1 MTSLPLPLA
10 LRSEIEILIVDDS
23 RVQSKLLKDLLQ
35 DRGYRVRAALDGREA
50 LNMMR
55 EKKPT
60 LIISDVVMPV
70 MNGYDMCLALKQD
83 ETLRDVPIILL
94 TSLSDTSDIVLGLM
108 ARADY
113 YLTKPYSPE
122 YLLNTIK
129 EVLQQPLL
137 PPDDDTLPPLEL
149 TIDGT
154 KHEITA
160 NRRQML
166 SLLLST
172 YGNTIEQNRVLLQVQ
187 RELRALNDQLR
198 EQSQKII
205 EQQQKLEEANRQL
218 HSLAIHDGLTK
229 LKNHRAF
236 KEKLDEELER
246 TMRYGQ
252 PLSLV
257 LLDVDSFKQY
267 NDSFGHPAGDD
278 VLVNLARLLAE
289 NSRGADFAA
298 RYGGEEFAVLLP
310 NTNKQWA
317 LAMAERV
324 RVAIENEAWPHRPV
338 TASFGAA
345 TFDNSTHHN
354 DVGSALIKAADKA
367 LYYSKNSG
375 RNCVT
380 HSDDMAQN
388 S

>member
-1 MTSLPLPLA
+1 MVSLPLPLA

-35 DRGYRVRAALDGREA
+35 DRGYLVRAAADGREA
-50 LNMMR
+50 LEMAR
-55 EKKPT
+55 EKKPA
-60 LIISDVVMPV
+60 LIVSDVVMPV
-70 MNGYDMCLALKQD
+70 MNGYDMCLTLKQD
-83 ETLRDVPIILL
+83 ETLHEVPVVLL

-122 YLLNTIK
+122 YLLKTIN
-129 EVLQQPLL
+129 EVLQQPPL
-137 PPDDDTLPPLEL
+137 PPDDENLPPLEV
-149 TIDGT
+149 TIGAAQ
-154 KHEITA
+154 HGITA

-172 YGNTIEQNRVLLQVQ
+172 YGNAIEQNRVLLQVQ

-198 EQSQKII
+198 EQSQQII

-218 HSLAIHDGLTK
+218 HSLATHDGLTR

-246 TMRYGQ
+246 TTRYGQ
-252 PLSLV
+252 PLSLL

-278 VLVNLARLLAE
+278 VLIELAHLLGE
-289 NSRGADFAA
+289 NSRSADYAA

-310 NTNKQWA
+310 NTDKQWS
-317 LAMAERV
+317 LIMAERL
-324 RVAIENEAWPHRPV
+324 RTAIENEPWPHRPV

-345 TFDNSTHHN
+345 TFEESIPQN
-354 DVGSALIKAADKA
+354 DAGAALIKAADKA
-367 LYYSKNSG
+367 LYHSKRSG
-375 RNCVT
+375 RNRVT
-380 HSDDMAQN
+380 HS
-388 S
+388 

>member
-1 MTSLPLPLA
+1 MNLPLPLA
-10 LRSEIEILIVDDS
+10 LRTEIEVLIVDDS
-23 RVQSKLLKDLLQ
+23 RVQSKLLKDLLLG
-35 DRGYRVRAALDGREA
+35 RGYIVRSAGDGREA
-50 LNMMR
+50 LEMVR

-70 MNGYDMCLALKQD
+70 MNGYDMCFALKQD
-83 ETLRDVPIILL
+83 ETMRDVPVILL
-94 TSLSDTSDIVLGLM
+94 TSLADTSDIVLGLM

-122 YLLNTIK
+122 YLLSTITSLL
-129 EVLQQPLL
+129 LQPPPAPDDETLQPLEVNIGN
-137 PPDDDTLPPLEL
+137 TQ
-149 TIDGT
+149 
-154 KHEITA
+154 HQITA

-172 YGNTIEQNRVLLQVQ
+172 YGNSVEQNRVLLQVQ

-198 EQSQKII
+198 EQSQQII
-205 EQQQKLEEANRQL
+205 EQQRKLEEANLQL
-218 HSLAIHDGLTK
+218 HSLATHDGLTK

-246 TMRYGQ
+246 TARYGQ
-252 PLSLV
+252 PLSLL

-267 NDSFGHPAGDD
+267 NDSFGHPAGDE
-278 VLVNLARLLAE
+278 VLITLARLLRE

-310 NTNKQWA
+310 NTDKQWA
-317 LAMAERV
+317 LFMAERL
-324 RVAIENEAWPHRPV
+324 RTAIESAPWPHRAV

-345 TFDNSTHHN
+345 TFEETTHQH
-354 DVGSALIKAADKA
+354 DAGAALIKAADKA
-367 LYYSKNSG
+367 LYQSKRTG
-375 RNCVT
+375 RNRVT
-380 HSDDMAQN
+380 HSDEIAE
-388 S
+388 SS